1 VLKINFGIHLKVIIL
16 EILVGASGCTSGC
29 TIPKEIDIVLLG
41 DYNINI
47 PLNPPLINIK
57 LEFNPFLIYGRASKL
72 ILLAVVVESTM
83 V

>member
-1 VLKINFGIHLKVIIL
+1 VGAL
-16 EILVGASGCTSGC
+16 LVGVLVGVQYL
-29 TIPKEIDIVLLG
+29 KKDIVLLG

-57 LEFNPFLIYGRASKL
+57 LEFNPFLIYGRASKTNSTCSCG
-72 ILLAVVVESTM
+72 ESTM